1 MERET
6 SDSEI
11 KKLLDEIAI
20 TYNCKIWVARKIGR
34 RWAYIDGLKAGKELF
49 LPAEL
54 IYEHDNIGVFV
65 EGLEIS
71 QKDMVVKRLDDYFRG
86 REEVAGELCDTRKNK
101 G

>member
-1 MERET
+1 MVRET

-11 KKLLDEIAI
+11 KKLLDEIAT
-20 TYNCKIWVARKIGR
+20 TYNCKIWVACKIGR

-65 EGLEIS
+65 E
-71 QKDMVVKRLDDYFRG
+71 VVKRLDDYFRG